1 MIISFIVAISM
12 IALSVWFYLK
22 VCPSGTTLKS
32 RLGFET
38 SVLTAEIV
46 GCIWVSYYSYSTVG
60 QGTDS
65 AWWPVIA
72 LIYCFVLIPS
82 ILLLAAI
89 TRRLIYRNKIKPQQE
104 KWGCFLLRAQTL
116 ILNVMVYKI
125 SGYGIC
131 RQIWN
136 YSNKTVD
143 ISLKYYRC
151 AIIITTGHFLH

>member
-1 MIISFIVAISM
+1 MIISFIVAIPM

-38 SVLTAEIV
+38 SVLTAEIL
-46 GCIWVSYYSYSTVG
+46 GCILVSYYSYSTVG

-89 TRRLIYRNKIKPQQE
+89 TRRLIYRNRIKPQQE
-104 KWGCFLLRAQTL
+104 K
-116 ILNVMVYKI
+116 
-125 SGYGIC
+125 
-131 RQIWN
+131 
-136 YSNKTVD
+136 
-143 ISLKYYRC
+143 
-151 AIIITTGHFLH
+151 